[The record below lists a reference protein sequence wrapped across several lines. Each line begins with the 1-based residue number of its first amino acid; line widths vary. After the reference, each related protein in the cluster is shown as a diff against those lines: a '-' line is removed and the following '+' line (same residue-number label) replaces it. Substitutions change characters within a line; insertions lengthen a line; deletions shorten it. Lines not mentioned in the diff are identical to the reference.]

1 MPQEDKYVQT
11 LNNVNYSEKKF
22 ESNKEYDVLHNNDE
36 KICAKHA
43 TFNFDAAQSCPMK
56 SKSKK

>member
-11 LNNVNYSEKKF
+11 LNNVNYSEDKF
-22 ESNKEYDVLHNNDE
+22 RSKQEYDVLYINDN
-36 KICAKHA
+36 KICEKHE

-56 SKSKK
+56 KKSKK